1 MQRIRNRSRLDTLVN
16 QKRAGSPVAW
26 GKRIYLALVTVLGLL
41 VLNYGVGDAIILRA
55 DGTVLNDRY
64 IVAATYPAKVL
75 RVNVREGQKVQA
87 GQELVELESSEMLKE
102 ISELSIRASELSI
115 REAQLRNRRNTV
127 ASLLPLAER
136 HASESNTQISRL
148 DAIKARG
155 LVSAQR
161 MDEALSSEYVAASQL
176 TELRAQSG
184 AVDDELSLVERS
196 QKKAAA
202 ALAQLES
209 FYDKGTMRATAVGT
223 VGARVPVAGQV
234 VKVGDELL
242 QVNSGKAYIIAY
254 MPDMYLF
261 EVKSGD
267 KVSIGGGSHRVA
279 GEVESIL
286 TVADALPAEF
296 QNMFRPRDRSR
307 LIRVKLPDD
316 RGFAV
321 SQKIRVGGCV
331 AGWCGF

>member
-1 MQRIRNRSRLDTLVN
+1 MVIH
-16 QKRAGSPVAW
+16 
-26 GKRIYLALVTVLGLL
+26 
-41 VLNYGVGDAIILRA
+41 
-55 DGTVLNDRY
+55 
-64 IVAATYPAKVL
+64 ATHP
-75 RVNVREGQKVQA
+75 Q
-87 GQELVELESSEMLKE
+87 
-102 ISELSIRASELSI
+102 
-115 REAQLRNRRNTV
+115 
-127 ASLLPLAER
+127 SLP
-136 HASESNTQISRL
+136 
-148 DAIKARG
+148 
-155 LVSAQR
+155 
-161 MDEALSSEYVAASQL
+161 
-176 TELRAQSG
+176 
-184 AVDDELSLVERS
+184 
-196 QKKAAA
+196 
-202 ALAQLES
+202 
-209 FYDKGTMRATAVGT
+209 ATAEGT

-316 RGFAV
+316 HGFAV
-321 SQKIRVGGCV
+321 SQKIRVGGCI

>member
-1 MQRIRNRSRLDTLVN
+1 
-16 QKRAGSPVAW
+16 
-26 GKRIYLALVTVLGLL
+26 
-41 VLNYGVGDAIILRA
+41 
-55 DGTVLNDRY
+55 
-64 IVAATYPAKVL
+64 
-75 RVNVREGQKVQA
+75 
-87 GQELVELESSEMLKE
+87 
-102 ISELSIRASELSI
+102 
-115 REAQLRNRRNTV
+115 
-127 ASLLPLAER
+127 
-136 HASESNTQISRL
+136 
-148 DAIKARG
+148 
-155 LVSAQR
+155 
-161 MDEALSSEYVAASQL
+161 
-176 TELRAQSG
+176 
-184 AVDDELSLVERS
+184 
-196 QKKAAA
+196 
-202 ALAQLES
+202 
-209 FYDKGTMRATAVGT
+209 
-223 VGARVPVAGQV
+223 
-234 VKVGDELL
+234 
-242 QVNSGKAYIIAY
+242 